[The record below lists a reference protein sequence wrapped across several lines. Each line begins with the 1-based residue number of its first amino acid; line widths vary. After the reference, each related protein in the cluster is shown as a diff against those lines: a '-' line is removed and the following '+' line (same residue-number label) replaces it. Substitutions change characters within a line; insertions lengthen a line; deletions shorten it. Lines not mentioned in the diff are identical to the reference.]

1 MMLRR
6 FLGAALAVAA
16 LGGVVPALAEPGRI
30 VSLDG
35 SATEILYRLGKAG
48 DLVATDITSTYP
60 PEAFALPKV
69 GYVRALT
76 AEGVIAF
83 SPDLIIAP
91 PDAGPANAIEQMK
104 AAGIPIRT
112 LPDDP
117 RPEGVAVKIRAVAA
131 IVEAEAAGERL
142 AAAVEADFAATA
154 AEVARATGKPRVLF
168 LLDLGKGAPLAGG
181 TETSAD
187 AMITMAGGI
196 NAVTGVTGFRPVS
209 TEAIVAA
216 APDYIVLMD
225 HVAERLGGAEAIAGL
240 SALDQTPAGRNGR
253 IVVMEGLY
261 LLGFGPRTPQAV
273 LELARHIHPELAV
286 P

>member
-1 MMLRR
+1 MPRR
-6 FLGAALAVAA
+6 LLAAALILSALAA
-16 LGGVVPALAEPGRI
+16 PAMAEPGRI

-35 SATEILYRLGKAG
+35 SATEILYRLGKET
-48 DLVATDITSTYP
+48 DLVATDLTSTYP
-60 PEAFALPKV
+60 PAVFALPKV

-91 PDAGPANAIEQMK
+91 PDAGPANAIAQIES
-104 AAGIPIRT
+104 AGIPIRT

-117 RPEGVAVKIRAVAA
+117 RPDGIAEKIRAVAA
-131 IVEAEAAGERL
+131 LVDAEAAGDAL
-142 AAAVEADFAATA
+142 A
-154 AEVARATGKPRVLF
+154 AEVTAAFAETFATVGRATSRPRVLF

-181 TETSAD
+181 DRTSAD
-187 AMITMAGGI
+187 AMIAMAGGI
-196 NAVTGVTGFRPVS
+196 NAVSGVTGFRPVS

-225 HVAERLGGAEAIAGL
+225 HVAERLGGPAAIAAL
-240 SALDQTPAGRNGR
+240 APLDQTPAGRNGD
-253 IVVMEGLY
+253 IVVMDGLF
-261 LLGFGPRTPQAV
+261 LLGFGPRTPAAV
-273 LELARHIHPELAV
+273 LELARHIHPELAA